1 MGNITLNTM
10 DNNNIY
16 ISDKDEPRE
25 YSLKR
30 IIDFLLAL
38 GGLVASFPLTIIVS
52 ILVYL
57 EDRGPVF
64 YSQKRVGKG
73 GILFNTYKFR
83 TMIEDSDRLF
93 GPLQA
98 IENDPRITKVGKLL
112 RFTALDE
119 LPQLWSILKG
129 DMSFVGPR
137 ALLPAEKE
145 TGDDKNNEMVPAN
158 NIKGYEKRILV
169 KPGLTGIAQI
179 FAPRDINRRNKFR
192 YDSIYIDNMGLLFD
206 LKLICISFYITFK
219 GAWEKRESKI

>member
-98 IENDPRITKVGKLL
+98 KENDPRITKVG
-112 RFTALDE
+112 
-119 LPQLWSILKG
+119 
-129 DMSFVGPR
+129 
-137 ALLPAEKE
+137 
-145 TGDDKNNEMVPAN
+145 
-158 NIKGYEKRILV
+158 
-169 KPGLTGIAQI
+169 
-179 FAPRDINRRNKFR
+179 
-192 YDSIYIDNMGLLFD
+192 
-206 LKLICISFYITFK
+206 
-219 GAWEKRESKI
+219 